1 MIKLLMDTMTTDKK
15 RVRRSYSPAL
25 KAQILTECAMPG
37 ASVAKVAISHGI
49 NANVVHTWR
58 RLAHVQADAGGA
70 QTAVDAGGFVAL
82 ALEAAA
88 PQAADERRIDVEL
101 HRGAL
106 SVRMAWP
113 VSAAAQMTVWMRE
126 LLR

>member
-25 KAQILTECAMPG
+25 KAQILTECATPG
-37 ASVAKVAISHGI
+37 ASVAKVAMSHGV

-58 RLAHVQADAGGA
+58 RLARGQADARGA
-70 QTAVDAGGFVAL
+70 RGATDAASFLAL
-82 ALEAAA
+82 AFEPTA
-88 PQAADERRIDVEL
+88 PQALDERRIDIEL

-113 VSAAAQMTVWMRE
+113 VSAAAQM
-126 LLR
+126 

>member
-1 MIKLLMDTMTTDKK
+1 MTTDNK
-15 RVRRSYSPAL
+15 RVRRNHSPEL
-25 KAQILTECAMPG
+25 KAQILAECATPG
-37 ASVAKVAISHGI
+37 ASVAKVAMSHGV

-58 RLAHVQADAGGA
+58 RLARGQADAREVRSA
-70 QTAVDAGGFVAL
+70 TDAAGFVAL
-82 ALEAAA
+82 AFEPPEA
-88 PQAADERRIDVEL
+88 PDDRRIDIEL